1 MIATFTIMGETVG
14 LNEYINAER
23 TNRFM
28 AAKIKKVE
36 MGRIM
41 QLLPDLK
48 ITHKI
53 DITLSAFVKDK
64 RKDPDNIYV
73 MFLKFLLDAMVNMKI
88 IPNDGQKQIGRIIFE
103 PIQIGE
109 PRFEITTNPSP
120 VSEL

>member
-28 AAKIKKVE
+28 ASKIKKVE

>member
-120 VSEL
+120 ASEL